1 MTDLERISGL
11 QNRMKVNVE
20 TGILPFWR
28 KYLTDEKNGGFYG
41 RVCGD
46 LTPDLDSPK
55 SAVLNCRLLWTFS
68 RAYALYKREEDRVLA
83 DRAFS
88 YIRDYFWDKKYGG
101 IYWMLTCK
109 GEPSEPEKR
118 TYSQA
123 FLIYAMAEYYR
134 VFQKEEALKMAM
146 ETFRLVNANM
156 KWQNGGYRDSAARD
170 WQQDD
175 WVNLWIKNRTGAAK
189 LLNSNMHLFEGIL
202 NLAETVQDECADRA
216 LREELEFLLDTA
228 MDRRWG
234 HLKAGMSENGRRLD
248 GEINYGHDCEC
259 SYLMTRAARRLKD
272 DALIKRA
279 DETALTLI
287 DHVELEGFDRT
298 EGGLFYIRDGYTGKE
313 NKAKIWWVQAEG
325 ITAFFNAYQLTGEK
339 RYLNC
344 AIAIWNYTEKFLVN
358 HETGDWN
365 SIGGCGT
372 GDPEYEKDVLALR
385 DIFTNEEKAGKGKCP
400 YHNTRAC
407 FEIVERAD
415 QVLRRKDYE

>member
-46 LTPDLDSPK
+46 LTPDPDSPK

-189 LLNSNMHLFEGIL
+189 LLYSNMPLFEGIL

-216 LREELEFLLDTA
+216 LRDELEFLLDTA

-234 HLKAGMSENGRRLD
+234 HLKGKSRRPSGTPAYRASRITPQPILAPEFPDGWVAKSSGMAWM
-248 GEINYGHDCEC
+248 I
-259 SYLMTRAARRLKD
+259 
-272 DALIKRA
+272 
-279 DETALTLI
+279 
-287 DHVELEGFDRT
+287 T
-298 EGGLFYIRDGYTGKE
+298 ERPKMSL
-313 NKAKIWWVQAEG
+313 
-325 ITAFFNAYQLTGEK
+325 
-339 RYLNC
+339 
-344 AIAIWNYTEKFLVN
+344 IWNRL
-358 HETGDWN
+358 
-365 SIGGCGT
+365 S
-372 GDPEYEKDVLALR
+372 
-385 DIFTNEEKAGKGKCP
+385 
-400 YHNTRAC
+400 
-407 FEIVERAD
+407 
-415 QVLRRKDYE
+415 